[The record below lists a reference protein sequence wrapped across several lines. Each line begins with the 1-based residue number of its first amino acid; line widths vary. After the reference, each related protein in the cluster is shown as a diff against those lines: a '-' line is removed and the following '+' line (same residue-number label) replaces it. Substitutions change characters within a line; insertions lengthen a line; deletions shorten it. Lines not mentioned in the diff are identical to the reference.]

1 MKRKNPTTSREWI
14 TADFNLSSTTDHPQ
28 KVIRLKYNASKFI
41 YNNNRCIKTRSVLI
55 ISLLKTNK
63 SQNYQPE
70 MQFNLDC
77 SCATGVLWWLK
88 DATEDIWGA
97 CSIFLSSITSVKG
110 HHGMRDQIYRL
121 CSVWR
126 AFKKQ
131 LGFLKI
137 EPGRIKSKTTHRR
150 DLQFIYSLESFILQ
164 VWHTAEIFHLGIF

>member
-1 MKRKNPTTSREWI
+1 M
-14 TADFNLSSTTDHPQ
+14 
-28 KVIRLKYNASKFI
+28 RLKYNTQKFI
-41 YNNNRCIKTRSVLI
+41 YNNNKCIKTKTILI
-55 ISLLKTNK
+55 MSLLKRNK

-77 SCATGVLWWLK
+77 SWATGVLWWLK
-88 DATEDIWGA
+88 DAIEDIWGA
-97 CSIFLSSITSVKG
+97 CSIFLCSITSVKG

-137 EPGRIKSKTTHRR
+137 KPGRIKSKTKHSR
-150 DLQFIYSLESFILQ
+150 DLQFIYFLESHFTSMAHCWNLSSRYFLKQLQ
-164 VWHTAEIFHLGIF
+164 LCTMS

>member
-1 MKRKNPTTSREWI
+1 MKNSTTPSALI
-14 TADFNLSSTTDHPQ
+14 TADFNLSSTTDHP
-28 KVIRLKYNASKFI
+28 KNVIRWKYNGPRFT
-41 YNNNRCIKTRSVLI
+41 YNNRRWIKIRTILI
-55 ISLLKTNK
+55 MSLLKTNK

-77 SCATGVLWWLK
+77 SRAAGVLGWLK

-121 CSVWR
+121 CSIWR

-137 EPGRIKSKTTHRR
+137 KPGRIKSKTTHPN
-150 DLQFIYSLESFILQ
+150 DF
-164 VWHTAEIFHLGIF
+164 